1 MLPAALLALLIARPG
16 MASLTLFTK
25 CTGGCVL
32 LTIVL
37 QLLVDARAIVQHAG
51 RCMFAAFDCH
61 VKVCVE
67 EGRGAAC

>member
-1 MLPAALLALLIARPG
+1 VCRGSTVGLCADQ
-16 MASLTLFTK
+16 
-25 CTGGCVL
+25 
-32 LTIVL
+32 

-51 RCMFAAFDCH
+51 RCMFAAVDCH

>member
-1 MLPAALLALLIARPG
+1 MGLCADQ
-16 MASLTLFTK
+16 
-25 CTGGCVL
+25 
-32 LTIVL
+32 

-51 RCMFAAFDCH
+51 RCMFAAVDCY